1 VSPPTQQPQ
10 NAISFDEEIDREV
23 ESRIA
28 LSGRITIDSS
38 PALRAL
44 LFRKLESPQHRIVL
58 NFEGVSYVDTSGL
71 AVLVE
76 ALKAARSRGKTL
88 RLTGLHDR
96 PRYVLEAIGVLKL
109 FEDTQENSRK

>member
-1 VSPPTQQPQ
+1 M
-10 NAISFDEEIDREV
+10 
-23 ESRIA
+23 
-28 LSGRITIDSS
+28 
-38 PALRAL
+38 
-44 LFRKLESPQHRIVL
+44 
-58 NFEGVSYVDTSGL
+58 DTSGL

-109 FEDTQENSRK
+109 FEETQENTRQ

>member
-1 VSPPTQQPQ
+1 VSLPSPQPQ
-10 NAISFDEEIDREV
+10 SAISFDEEVDREV

-28 LSGRITIDSS
+28 ISGRVTIDSS

-44 LFRKLESPQHRIVL
+44 LFRKLESSQRRIVL

-88 RLTGLHDR
+88 RLTGLRDR
-96 PRYVLEAIGVLKL
+96 PRYLLEAIGVLKL
-109 FEDTQENSRK
+109 FEDTQEKADL